1 MIHIEQ
7 NLTRYLMNAPQS
19 VQEVL
24 FVANGLSHP
33 IWIDS
38 TEVLGLVKQQFLET
52 IETHHPQEVIFAF
65 VGIKATNPITGD
77 RQCVGFAITN
87 RRIIIQNQQVK
98 SRLKTIDFY
107 QNQNPEQVCAKAWGI
122 FNIQNTLSFSQ
133 ANQIAFKGALKAVV
147 AIVLP
152 ELQTMEFLDEQPPKS
167 NKIDLRI
174 KELRLNEFIRS
185 LEDDERRILKFA
197 EKHQIQDPLYTM
209 LDKPLFGSTHGIVIT
224 KNGVTCRDTS
234 ENVFSVSWQDIKQNL
249 AYLDDKKDII
259 YVGQTQLI
267 LPSSKAE
274 AASAVVSLLNEVAWN
289 EVSI

>member
-38 TEVLGLVKQQFLET
+38 TEVLGLVKQQFLEG
-52 IETHHPQEVIFAF
+52 IETHPQEMVFAF
-65 VGIKATNPITGD
+65 VGIKAMNPITGD